1 MSDWD
6 SVTVLRKKAPKS
18 STLKTESA
26 VNQARRQG
34 VAVDTQQKYGAGTNK
49 QHVTTKNTAKL
60 DRETEELRHDKIPLD
75 VGKLIQ
81 QGRQG
86 KGLSQKDLATKICEK
101 QQVVTDYEAGRGIPN
116 NLILGKME
124 RVLGIKL
131 RGKERG
137 QPIAP
142 PANSTTKPTSAPQ
155 QQQQQHRHR
164 EQHHQQESGGWST
177 VSGRRK

>member
-6 SVTVLRKKAPKS
+6 SAPLVLRKKAPKS

-34 VAVDTQQKYGAGTNK
+34 VTVDTQQKYGAGTNK

-142 PANSTTKPTSAPQ
+142 PGK
-155 QQQQQHRHR
+155 
-164 EQHHQQESGGWST
+164 
-177 VSGRRK
+177 K